1 MQNVFKMREGS
12 LKLTLTLSNNSTAKY
27 THTHTF
33 LSFSLSLSLYFGLS
47 FFFSFIFIFLQCGTY
62 VRPTEAFCKS
72 EELFLDPGQILVNF
86 YTLEQNHNFVV
97 LRNDSD
103 NICQFWSLYFDP
115 LLECKCKFHMGIR

>member
-12 LKLTLTLSNNSTAKY
+12 LKLTITLSNNSTAKHTD
-27 THTHTF
+27 THTH
-33 LSFSLSLSLYFGLS
+33 FSLSLFWFVFL
-47 FFFSFIFIFLQCGTY
+47 FSFIFIFLQCGTY

-72 EELFLDPGQILVNF
+72 EELFLDPGQILLNF

-97 LRNDSD
+97 LKNDSD

-115 LLECKCKFHMGIR
+115 LLECKCKFHMGIW